1 MTLLESLQNDLKEA
15 QLARDEVKVSILR
28 FLLAQIS
35 NAKIAKGSDLT
46 DEDIISEVSKEIKRH
61 KESIEAFK
69 KGNREDLVEKE
80 TKELKILE
88 AYQPDQLSADQ
99 LNKLVDVAISKCN
112 ASTISDMG
120 KVMGILM
127 PSVKGRA
134 DGAQVLNIVKS
145 KLDSFGG

>member
-1 MTLLESLQNDLKEA
+1 MLLCGLLSIACYASQTTHLAEIQKYIVSLQNDLKEA

-69 KGNREDLVEKE
+69 KGNREL
-80 TKELKILE
+80 
-88 AYQPDQLSADQ
+88 
-99 LNKLVDVAISKCN
+99 
-112 ASTISDMG
+112 
-120 KVMGILM
+120 
-127 PSVKGRA
+127 
-134 DGAQVLNIVKS
+134 
-145 KLDSFGG
+145 

>member
-1 MTLLESLQNDLKEA
+1 M
-15 QLARDEVKVSILR
+15 
-28 FLLAQIS
+28 
-35 NAKIAKGSDLT
+35 
-46 DEDIISEVSKEIKRH
+46 
-61 KESIEAFK
+61 
-69 KGNREDLVEKE
+69 
-80 TKELKILE
+80 E